1 MYIFLH
7 EFKPMMDEVVCTG
20 ISFNPYTGV
29 AFPGWIGACAA
40 AILASGALI
49 ALIYLIGAIF
59 QSQPLLANMKIEV
72 YELVVTVAIFLVLL
86 MLIGGMCSVKSEMV
100 FPGDTWGQK
109 SIYYSAT
116 NHLFS
121 FAEYTL
127 QTMFVQYKIY
137 TFIDYLTST
146 EISAVPMGIGANMR
160 PLAGLGGAVK
170 PVLNNAFTV
179 ETIAV
184 VTAEAQA
191 YVLDYGTYAF
201 LYYFLPFGLV
211 LRCFTYTRPLGGTI
225 IALTCVFL
233 FIYPLLVIPCYDIA
247 ETQLKN
253 RLDFITRFFASNPD
267 SNPLITPFSLLFSY
281 FTKWFWSP
289 DLLMLYALIA
299 MPSIA
304 IIFIGGVF
312 MPLFITLVAIT
323 TARYLSKS
331 MGEEIDITN
340 LTRMI

>member
-1 MYIFLH
+1 MAYYFLH
-7 EFKPMMDEVVCTG
+7 EFQPAMNQFVCSGVT
-20 ISFNPYTGV
+20 FDPYTGL
-29 AFPGWIGACAA
+29 AFPGWFGACMAA
-40 AILASGALI
+40 LLASGAII
-49 ALIYLIGAIF
+49 AFMYLLAAIF
-59 QSQPLLANMKIEV
+59 QNQPMLAGFKLEV
-72 YELVVTVAIFLVLL
+72 YELVVTVAIFVVLM
-86 MLIGGMCSVKSEMV
+86 MLLGGMCNINAGMV
-100 FPGDTWGQK
+100 FPGDEWADK
-109 SIYYSAT
+109 NIYYSAT

-127 QTMFVQYKIY
+127 QTMWWQYKAY

-146 EISAVPMGIGANMR
+146 EISAVPMGVGANMR

-191 YVLDYGTYAF
+191 YVLDFGTFA
-201 LYYFLPFGLV
+201 LLSYFLPFGLM
-211 LRCFTYTRPLGGTI
+211 LRCFVWTRPLGGTI

-233 FIYPLLVIPCYDIA
+233 FIYPLLVIPCYSIA
-247 ETQLKN
+247 QTQLKGH
-253 RLDFITRFFASNPD
+253 LDFIYNNPNF
-267 SNPLITPFSLLFSY
+267 NPAITPFSALFSY
-281 FTKWFWSP
+281 ALKWFWSP
-289 DLLMLYALIA
+289 DLLMLYALLS

-304 IIFIGGVF
+304 VIFIGGVF